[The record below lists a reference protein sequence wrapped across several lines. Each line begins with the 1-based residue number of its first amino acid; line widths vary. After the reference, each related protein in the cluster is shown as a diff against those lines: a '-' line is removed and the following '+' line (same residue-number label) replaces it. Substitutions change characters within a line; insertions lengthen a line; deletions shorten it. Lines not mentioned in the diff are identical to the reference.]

1 MAQISLKEKYI
12 GTLIGGCCGDVLGS
26 QTEGMTRR
34 QIVEKF
40 GDMVNSMP
48 EGKLFTDDTEMTLVL
63 ARHLVKNARI
73 KTRQL
78 HKEYANEITYKG
90 YSGATRKI
98 LGLFKG
104 EDYVEQFEW
113 GMSDCDG
120 AVMRI
125 APLGLRK
132 LETNDLINEVKEAIL
147 FTHGKSADSHASA
160 FIHCKLIRAL
170 IDSRFKTREEYFVY
184 ILGHAKK
191 HPPLWTKL
199 NLIKYCL
206 GVPSPV
212 ASITEEL
219 LGHEDTFQIKAID
232 ALCCAYYSFFRF
244 YQEPVKAICFAA
256 SMGGDTDT
264 IAKIA
269 GDLCGAL
276 YGTSWIPEHWH
287 GMEKQ
292 EELTQLGIELYELD
306 NGEVQK

>member
-1 MAQISLKEKYI
+1 MARTPIIDKYI

-34 QIVEKF
+34 QIQEKF
-40 GDMVNSMP
+40 GDMVELMP
-48 EGKLFTDDTEMTLVL
+48 EKKLFTDDTEMTLVL
-63 ARHLVKNARI
+63 ARHLVKNARVI
-73 KTRQL
+73 TREL

-90 YSGATRKI
+90 YSSNTRKI

-104 EDYVEQFEW
+104 ADYVEQFEW
-113 GMSDCDG
+113 GVSDCDG

-125 APLGLRK
+125 APLGLRR
-132 LETNDLINEVKEAIL
+132 LGTGDLINEVREAIL
-147 FTHGKSADSHASA
+147 FTHGKSGDSHASA
-160 FIHCKLIRAL
+160 FLHCKLIRAL
-170 IDSRFKTREEYFVY
+170 VDSRFERREEYFGY

-199 NLIKYCL
+199 NLVKYCL
-206 GVPSPV
+206 GVSPPV

-219 LGHEDTFQIKAID
+219 LGNEDTFQIKAID

-244 YQEPVKAICFAA
+244 FQDPVKAICFAA

-264 IAKIA
+264 IAKIT

-276 YGTSWIPEHWH
+276 HGASWIPERWQ

-292 EELTQLGIELYELD
+292 EELTQLGIQLYKLD
-306 NGEVQK
+306 NEA